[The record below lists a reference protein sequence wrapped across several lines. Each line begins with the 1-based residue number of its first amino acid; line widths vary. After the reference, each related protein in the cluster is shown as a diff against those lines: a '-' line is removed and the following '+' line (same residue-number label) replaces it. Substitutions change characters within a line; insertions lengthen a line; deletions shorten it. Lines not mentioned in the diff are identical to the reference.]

1 MCAQPAIQSA
11 NRWSWSDYQTWPD
24 DKRWELIAG
33 EAFAM
38 APAPSIVHQS
48 VTLRLAA
55 RLEQALKGK
64 SCRPFVAPVDVKLS
78 DADVVQPD
86 VLVVCD
92 PKKITTHHIDGA
104 PDLVIEVLSP
114 ATATR
119 DLREKKALYA
129 QYGVREYL
137 VVDPLENYVTRFL
150 LNEGRYGAGDVFGG
164 DEMLPLVCLPT
175 VEIALWDVFD
185 LPAPGTAPAGTSPM

>member
-1 MCAQPAIQSA
+1 MCAQPTIRSA
-11 NRWSWSDYQTWPD
+11 TRWSWSDYQAWPD

-38 APAPSIVHQS
+38 APAPSIAHQS

-55 RLEQALKGK
+55 RLEQALRGK
-64 SCRPFVAPVDVKLS
+64 SCRPFVAPVDVRLS

-92 PKKITTHHIDGA
+92 PKKITTHYIDGA

-129 QYGVREYL
+129 KYGVREYI
-137 VVDPLENYVTRFL
+137 VVDPLEYYVTRFL
-150 LNEGRYGAGDVFGG
+150 LSEGRYGAGDVFGG
-164 DEMLPLVCLPT
+164 DETLELVCLPT
-175 VEIALWDVFD
+175 VEIALWEVFD
-185 LPAPGTAPAGTSPM
+185 LPAPGTAPAAASPM